1 MNLRQAASEAARREA
16 AEKTAIAALAFLAAD
31 PEQLSRFAAIA
42 GLDLANLR
50 QAAREPGFLAAV
62 LDHVTAEHSL
72 GEACA
77 AALDTNLAALDRAR
91 QILAG
96 PTHWDSTCMGAT
108 DPPPLFLCRDCLN
121 DSRSAALSRC
131 PNCGS
136 PRLLSHPE
144 RDELAIAHIDCDA
157 FYATVEK
164 RDSPAL
170 RDKPVIVGGGKRGVV
185 STCCYIAR
193 TYGVRSAMPMFK
205 ALQACPQAIVVP
217 PDMAKYARVGREV
230 RQMMLDLTPL
240 VEPLSIDEA
249 FLDLSGTEKLHHGS
263 PALTLARLAKAVEAN
278 LGISISIGL
287 SDCKFLAK
295 IASDLDKPRG
305 FAVIGRSEAPDFLAG
320 QPVGLIWGVGKAM
333 QERLGRDGIRMIA
346 DLLPFDETELFRRY
360 GTEGGRLYRLARGI
374 DKRRVSP
381 ERETKSVSAE
391 TTFFEDISEAQELRK
406 ILFRLSE
413 KVAKRMRAQG
423 FSGRTVTLKLK
434 TADFK
439 LRTRARTLPHPTL
452 LAGRIFE
459 AGDALLALETGTTRF
474 RLIGIGLS
482 DLGDPALADQGD
494 LVDTNVAREKAT
506 ETAVNKLREKFG
518 DAAIMKGIVFPA
530 PHPKKTRP

>member
-1 MNLRQAASEAARREA
+1 MG
-16 AEKTAIAALAFLAAD
+16 AAD
-31 PEQLSRFAAIA
+31 PS
-42 GLDLANLR
+42 
-50 QAAREPGFLAAV
+50 
-62 LDHVTAEHSL
+62 H
-72 GEACA
+72 
-77 AALDTNLAALDRAR
+77 
-91 QILAG
+91 
-96 PTHWDSTCMGAT
+96 
-108 DPPPLFLCRDCLN
+108 LFLCRDCLT
-121 DSRSAALSRC
+121 DSRAASLTRC

-144 RDELAIAHIDCDA
+144 RDQLTIAHIDCDA
-157 FYATVEK
+157 FYATIEK
-164 RDSPAL
+164 RDNPGL

-205 ALQACPQAIVVP
+205 ALQACPQAIVIP

-230 RQMMLDLTPL
+230 RRLMLDLTPL

-263 PALTLARLAKAVEAN
+263 PAVTLARFAKHVEAN
-278 LGISISIGL
+278 IGISISIGL

-295 IASDLDKPRG
+295 IASDIDKPRG
-305 FAVIGRSEAPDFLAG
+305 FAVIGRAEAPGFLAA
-320 QPVGLIWGVGKAM
+320 QPVGLIWGVGRAM
-333 QERLGRDGIRMIA
+333 QERLGKDGIRTIA
-346 DLLPFDETELFRRY
+346 DLLPFNETDLFRRY
-360 GTEGGRLYRLARGI
+360 GSEGGRLYRLARGI

-391 TTFFEDISEAQELRK
+391 TTFFEDISDGQELRR
-406 ILFRLSE
+406 ILFQLSE
-413 KVAKRMRAQG
+413 RVAKRLRAQG

-439 LRTRARTLPHPTL
+439 LRTRARTLPHPTQ

-459 AGDALLALETGTTRF
+459 AGDALLALETGATRF

-506 ETAVNKLREKFG
+506 ESAVNKLREKFG
-518 DAAIMKGIVFPA
+518 DGAIVKGIVFHGAGPR
-530 PHPKKTRP
+530 KNGS